1 MGALAASRRT
11 VGEPLCGLPRRVD
24 DVAGGRRIGVLGVFR
39 DMTGMESTEEPS
51 RLRQEPRRK
60 QIRLAREVYARSGQ
74 PFFITVSAAGRQSI
88 FANPRYARA
97 TFDSLLRGPLFCEA
111 QCLAACLMPDHLHLL
126 VIAKQ
131 TNIINLLDRW
141 KSFTTNLLHGMGLR
155 GLVWQRSFHDHALR
169 REEAMRQVAEY
180 IINNPVRRGLVAEW
194 QDYPYSWAEWVSGD
208 R

>member
-1 MGALAASRRT
+1 VRFPT

-51 RLRQEPRRK
+51 RSRRQPRRK

-97 TFDSLLRGPLFCEA
+97 TFDSLLRGPLFCEG
-111 QCLAACLMPDHLHLL
+111 QCLAACRMPDHLHLL

-131 TNIINLLDRW
+131 TNIIDLPDRW

-155 GLVWQRSFHDHALR
+155 GPVWQRSFHDHAGR
-169 REEAMRQVAEY
+169 K
-180 IINNPVRRGLVAEW
+180 P
-194 QDYPYSWAEWVSGD
+194 
-208 R
+208 